1 MVDGVT
7 SAERRTIR
15 TAERR
20 ERETII
26 ERRGPTETDSD
37 QREVGARFVFC
48 ADDQNRD
55 RRRARAAAR
64 AEKSRPRRRRRRAR
78 DPGHPEIPDARGP
91 EPASAAKCVH
101 ASNEAGFA
109 WQTRT
114 IRVNGG

>member
-64 AEKSRPRRRRRRAR
+64 AEKSRPRRWRRRTR
-78 DPGHPEIPDARGP
+78 DPGDRAKSSRVKRG
-91 EPASAAKCVH
+91 
-101 ASNEAGFA
+101 
-109 WQTRT
+109 
-114 IRVNGG
+114 RVRMANTDDTCERRLRMLVCRA

>member
-64 AEKSRPRRRRRRAR
+64 AEKSRPRAAPAAGPRPAPRRAR
-78 DPGHPEIPDARGP
+78 
-91 EPASAAKCVH
+91 AAETPV
-101 ASNEAGFA
+101 SNEAGFA

>member
-7 SAERRTIR
+7 SAERWTIR

-64 AEKSRPRRRRRRAR
+64 AEKSRPAARRWAEASRETRPVRR
-78 DPGHPEIPDARGP
+78 
-91 EPASAAKCVH
+91 
-101 ASNEAGFA
+101 
-109 WQTRT
+109 QTRT

>member
-26 ERRGPTETDSD
+26 ERRAGPTETDSD

-55 RRRARAAAR
+55 RRQARAAAR
-64 AEKSRPRRRRRRAR
+64 AEKARPRAPPA
-78 DPGHPEIPDARGP
+78 PGPKSKAESGM
-91 EPASAAKCVH
+91 
-101 ASNEAGFA
+101 
-109 WQTRT
+109 
-114 IRVNGG
+114 